1 MGFLPRNR
9 PLASVVGRPWFVGV
23 ADELGISFEDA
34 AALHAEFLAS
44 GRMRRER
51 HGRVGRPA
59 G

>member
-1 MGFLPRNR
+1 M
-9 PLASVVGRPWFVGV
+9 ASVVGRPWFVGV